1 MRKDKTKHCFFP
13 TQDESYARSHGVL
26 CQAHLMKYAF
36 IGSRKHDCIARLVM
50 CYFLSLKNDIMII
63 LSCQVLLPDSSKSAS
78 DKVGAVQLTFEGKV
92 VVAVLQKIIKHK
104 SGRNE
109 RS

>member
-1 MRKDKTKHCFFP
+1 
-13 TQDESYARSHGVL
+13 
-26 CQAHLMKYAF
+26 
-36 IGSRKHDCIARLVM
+36 
-50 CYFLSLKNDIMII
+50 MII

-104 SGRNE
+104 SGLCDRPSNK
-109 RS
+109 RCIK